1 MVDFF
6 LCHKNWQGVVKIEC
20 SPSNCYQVV
29 CMRACIPSWCP
40 CLVWMHI
47 WSIFLFVFSLSLFV
61 HLIFHISSACSVSMV
76 LWHAV
81 QMNMCAGLCVCM
93 CSYIDT
99 HRDTHTQKY
108 QCYIHHCLF
117 NWLLDSYC
125 ALPSFRVSV
134 KGLKGIYQD
143 MIQFRARGPC
153 YASQEQATPD
163 TITNNVTC
171 WLTFPRGG

>member
-1 MVDFF
+1 MILTEHRSESIYWNGSRAPFQHWISLDMFSGINWAVLPWSQAVFLVEFFWWSSLQTWLIFF

-99 HRDTHTQKY
+99 HRDTHAKIPVLYTP
-108 QCYIHHCLF
+108 LF
-117 NWLLDSYC
+117 
-125 ALPSFRVSV
+125 
-134 KGLKGIYQD
+134 I
-143 MIQFRARGPC
+143 
-153 YASQEQATPD
+153 
-163 TITNNVTC
+163 
-171 WLTFPRGG
+171 